1 MNKFWTYLL
10 LLLLTDA
17 AHAQITT
24 PVVKANFGVDAEQRS
39 NQFGALSLEGIDDW
53 FVYPGTIGT
62 GEFVI
67 DTTGAAA
74 IVSRYATDIPYRS
87 TSFYRGMRFP
97 VLSRVNNHLLLDAL
111 FFRDFHGTD
120 STVFGAGGN
129 KNGFSPAD
137 WTCPVAQSVP
147 DKNDILDVAAHVR
160 REGPDYNDSLWLFGS
175 VSLDNITGNRYFDF
189 EMYQS
194 NLVYDRTSRT
204 FSGYGP
210 DAGHVSWQFDASG
223 NVVVPGDIIFS
234 AEFQSSTLT
243 NIEARIWVHQSALL
257 IDPATFDWAGSF
269 NGASAGA
276 QYGYASI
283 RPNAAGAYYTGLTN
297 TSNSWGGPFGIILQ
311 DNSLTTDYIPQQYME
326 FSVNLTK
333 LGLDPAASI
342 TANVCG
348 MPFRS
353 LMVKTRASASFTADL
368 KDFIAPVQFFE
379 IPQATL
385 ATGTPSICQSGSWAT
400 IDVTNP
406 LPTSVYEWSTLDGNI
421 TSSTQGT
428 SITVDQPGTYIVEQ
442 YLVAGCETY
451 ATDTIEIALSSG
463 CIELPVR
470 ILEFSGQKQGN
481 AMHIRWHLNEVSN
494 VREIELQRRMGEED
508 FQTSSGIQSP
518 DENLGQFI
526 DQNTANRN
534 GVTQYRLKV
543 HTKSGQ
549 ILYSSIIAAANNS
562 PGHTLTIYPN
572 PSRSRQ
578 VSMQLFNGG
587 PVQIFQITGQLVW
600 QNNLVAGSHTVDLS
614 SLAPGTYFVRAGQQV
629 QKLILH

>member
-1 MNKFWTYLL
+1 MPCFSAIFTVLIPLYL
-10 LLLLTDA
+10 
-17 AHAQITT
+17 AQ
-24 PVVKANFGVDAEQRS
+24 
-39 NQFGALSLEGIDDW
+39 
-53 FVYPGTIGT
+53 
-62 GEFVI
+62 
-67 DTTGAAA
+67 
-74 IVSRYATDIPYRS
+74 
-87 TSFYRGMRFP
+87 
-97 VLSRVNNHLLLDAL
+97 
-111 FFRDFHGTD
+111 
-120 STVFGAGGN
+120 GGN
-129 KNGFSPAD
+129 KNGFSPAN

-194 NLVYDRTSRT
+194 NLVYDRTTRT

-234 AEFQSSTLT
+234 AEFQSSNLT

-257 IDPATFDWAGSF
+257 IDPATFDWAGEF
-269 NGASAGA
+269 DGASSGA

-283 RPNAAGAYYTGLTN
+283 QPNAAGAYYTGLTN
-297 TSNSWGGPFGIILQ
+297 TTNSWGGPFGIVLQ
-311 DNSLTTDYIPQQYME
+311 DNSLATDYIPQQYME

-400 IDVTNP
+400 IDVANP
-406 LPTSVYEWSTLDGNI
+406 LPTSLYEWSTLDGNI

-451 ATDTIEIALSSG
+451 ATDTIEIALSNG
-463 CIELPVR
+463 CVELPVR

-481 AMHIRWHLNEVSN
+481 AMQIRWHLSEVSN
-494 VREIELQRRMGEED
+494 VREIALQRRVGEED
-508 FQTSSGIQSP
+508 FQTISVFQYP
-518 DENLGQFI
+518 DENLGQFV
-526 DQNTANRN
+526 DRNTTNRN
-534 GVTQYRLKV
+534 GATQYRLKV
-543 HTKSGQ
+543 ITKSGQ
-549 ILYSSIIAAANNS
+549 ILYSPIIVAANNILNHS
-562 PGHTLTIYPN
+562 LTIYPN
-572 PSRSRQ
+572 PSSGRQ
-578 VSMQLFNGG
+578 VIMQLLHGCQ
-587 PVQIFQITGQLVW
+587 VQIFHVTGQLVW
-600 QNNLVAGSHTVDLS
+600 QNMLVAGSHSVDLS

>member
-1 MNKFWTYLL
+1 MNKIYSYLL
-10 LLLLTDA
+10 LLLLSHP

-24 PVVKANFGVDAEQRS
+24 PVVKANFGVDAEMRS
-39 NQFGALSLEGIDDW
+39 NQFGALSMEGVDDW
-53 FVYPGTIGT
+53 FTYPGTIGT

-74 IVSRYATDIPYRS
+74 IVARYATDIPFRS
-87 TSFYRGMRFP
+87 TSFYRSMRFP
-97 VLSRVNNHLLLDAL
+97 VLSTVNNHLLLDAL
-111 FFRDFHGTD
+111 FFRDFHGND

-137 WTCPVAQSVP
+137 WSCPVAQSVP

-160 REGPDYNDSLWLFGS
+160 REGPDYNDSLWLLGS
-175 VSLDNITGNRYFDF
+175 VSLDNTTGNRYFDF

-194 NLVYDRTSRT
+194 NLVYDRTTRT

-223 NVVVPGDIIFS
+223 NVTVPGDIIFS

-257 IDPATFDWAGSF
+257 LNPATFDWAGSF
-269 NGASAGA
+269 DGASSGA

-283 RPNAAGAYYTGLTN
+283 MPNAAGAYYTGLTN

-311 DNSLTTDYIPQQYME
+311 DNSLATEYIPQQYME

-342 TANVCG
+342 TSNVCG

-385 ATGTPSICQSGSWAT
+385 ATATPSICQSGSWAT
-400 IDVTNP
+400 IDVSNP
-406 LPTSVYEWSTLDGNI
+406 LSTSLYEWSTIDGNI
-421 TSSTQGT
+421 TSSTQGS

-470 ILEFSGQKQGN
+470 ILSFQGQKNASGMQVEWLLNDVSQVQSIVLERRIDQAAYMSIAEFPHPGDVFGQFLDTEASAGQGITEYRIRVTTRSGQ
-481 AMHIRWHLNEVSN
+481 V
-494 VREIELQRRMGEED
+494 
-508 FQTSSGIQSP
+508 
-518 DENLGQFI
+518 
-526 DQNTANRN
+526 
-534 GVTQYRLKV
+534 
-543 HTKSGQ
+543 
-549 ILYSSIIAAANNS
+549 LYSTVIASANKRSNN
-562 PGHTLTIYPN
+562 PLTLYPN
-572 PSRSRQ
+572 PCSSRQ
-578 VSMQLFNGG
+578 VNLQLMNAGM
-587 PVQIFQITGQLVW
+587 VQVYHITGQQVW
-600 QNNLVAGSHTVDLS
+600 QKNLLAGSHSIDLS
-614 SLAPGTYFVRAGQQV
+614 TLAPGTYFVRTGQQV